1 MAEYFSDWV
10 EAPTN
15 WGLEDVGFFP
25 WGIQEHRFDIPEEIF
40 HKHHLEI
47 TWADNDPCD
56 FAEANWNDDDYQN
69 CGPEFRGYC
78 IYHQRDLSECICTN
92 WQDAGYSSDE
102 PEGVDSKEE
111 SDF

>member
-15 WGLEDVGFFP
+15 WGLEDVGLFP

-40 HKHHLEI
+40 HEHHLEI

-56 FAEANWNDDDYQN
+56 FAEANRNDDDFQDSVDTAST
-69 CGPEFRGYC
+69 
-78 IYHQRDLSECICTN
+78 IN
-92 WQDAGYSSDE
+92 WR
-102 PEGVDSKEE
+102 VLI
-111 SDF
+111 